1 MIGAAYAQLSA
12 VTYGVSDFVGGVAAR
27 RVAALR
33 VMLVVY
39 PIETFLLGGL
49 ALAVGGPISRG
60 AIFWGC
66 LYGVGMAVGMWAF
79 FAALGAGPI
88 SVVSPLAAVLNAAV
102 PVAVGVTLGE
112 RPGPG
117 ASVGV
122 VLALIAVML
131 VSREATAQGVTPYR
145 FTPKVAWL
153 TLLAG
158 SAMGLNLV
166 FLHQAPHACK
176 LWPLVFARLAAT
188 VVIFVM
194 AAASNN
200 LRAPRGKPLKLAWAV
215 AVLDICANVT
225 MLLALHTWLL
235 SLASILISLYP
246 AATVVLAMVVL
257 RERLTRWQG
266 FGMVMAM
273 GSVAMI
279 AAS

>member
-1 MIGAAYAQLSA
+1 M
-12 VTYGVSDFVGGVAAR
+12 GGVAAR

-39 PIETFLLGGL
+39 PIETFLLGAL
-49 ALAVGGPISRG
+49 ALVVGGPISRG
-60 AIFWGC
+60 AIFWGG

-102 PVAVGVTLGE
+102 PVAVGVALGE

-122 VLALIAVML
+122 VLALVAVML

-176 LWPLVFARLAAT
+176 LWPLVFARLSAT

-194 AAASNN
+194 AAASDNF
-200 LRAPRGKPLKLAWAV
+200 RAPRGKPMKLAWAV
-215 AVLDICANVT
+215 ALLDICANVT

>member
-102 PVAVGVTLGE
+102 PVAVGVN
-112 RPGPG
+112 R
-117 ASVGV
+117 
-122 VLALIAVML
+122 
-131 VSREATAQGVTPYR
+131 
-145 FTPKVAWL
+145 
-153 TLLAG
+153 
-158 SAMGLNLV
+158 
-166 FLHQAPHACK
+166 
-176 LWPLVFARLAAT
+176 
-188 VVIFVM
+188 
-194 AAASNN
+194 
-200 LRAPRGKPLKLAWAV
+200 
-215 AVLDICANVT
+215 
-225 MLLALHTWLL
+225 
-235 SLASILISLYP
+235 
-246 AATVVLAMVVL
+246 
-257 RERLTRWQG
+257 
-266 FGMVMAM
+266 
-273 GSVAMI
+273 
-279 AAS
+279 

>member
-1 MIGAAYAQLSA
+1 M
-12 VTYGVSDFVGGVAAR
+12 
-27 RVAALR
+27 
-33 VMLVVY
+33 MLVVY
-39 PIETFLLGGL
+39 PIETFLLGAL
-49 ALAVGGPISRG
+49 AVAVGGPISRG

-102 PVAVGVTLGE
+102 PVAVGVALGE

-117 ASVGV
+117 ASAGV

-158 SAMGLNLV
+158 TAMGLNLV
-166 FLHQAPHACK
+166 FLHQAPYACK
-176 LWPLVFARLAAT
+176 LWPLVFARLSAT

-200 LRAPRGKPLKLAWAV
+200 LRAPRGQPMKLAWAV
-215 AVLDICANVT
+215 ALLDICANVT

-246 AATVVLAMVVL
+246 AATVILAMLVL